1 MNLKNTVDNTNKHIN
16 DLKLA
21 RNKINDRIISGG
33 GSIANTISDVPNA
46 IDRMLG
52 SYKKI
57 ATGSVSVKKEI
68 KNGEI
73 KFPISLKFVPNIFIV
88 KIKPDVLYGDIAYH
102 LNSKDGQRRYIVDT
116 NGDHVDFKV
125 SFKDGYG
132 IINVANSTYYN
143 TYTIT
148 DWIAIE

>member
-1 MNLKNTVDNTNKHIN
+1 MTEFY
-16 DLKLA
+16 
-21 RNKINDRIISGG
+21 RGG
-33 GSIANTISDVPNA
+33 TIADTISDVPNA

-52 SYKKI
+52 AYKKI

-68 KNGEI
+68 KNGDI
-73 KFPISLKFVPNIFIV
+73 KFPISLDFVPNIFIV
-88 KIKPDVLYGDIAYH
+88 KIKPDVLYADIAYH
-102 LNSKDGQRRYIVDT
+102 LNSKDGQRKYIIDT
-116 NGDHVDFKV
+116 DGYNVDFKV

-132 IINVANSTYYN
+132 VINVANSTYYN